1 MLSFWHIGA
10 LCHIHST
17 DVGRRRPERANEN
30 IKSLETEITAFVH
43 PDNYIIIRNI
53 DHEAQECTFTA
64 LGQAIPLRFPFLSAE
79 LSTICAPALIT

>member
-1 MLSFWHIGA
+1 MSHPLDGCWAKI
-10 LCHIHST
+10 
-17 DVGRRRPERANEN
+17 ERANEN

-53 DHEAQECTFTA
+53 DHKAQECTFTA
-64 LGQAIPLRFPFLSAE
+64 LGQAIPLRFSVLSAK